1 MSKKFADTPSKR
13 FLKLSAMSARV
24 AGSYASSKLRNA
36 FSDGTNKEQAQSQ
49 LYSEIGEQVMQTL
62 GEMKGAA
69 MKMGQVAS
77 QLQHVLP
84 AEFTEQIAKL
94 QQHSPPMPFEVIEK
108 QVRSELSFTPSQLF
122 ASFDAQPFAAASI
135 GQVHRAT
142 THDGREVVLKVQYP
156 GVYQSCRSDLVHL
169 KRIFTLSGLFKVE
182 KAVMDALFE
191 QIEKQLMAEL
201 DYKKEAANLKE
212 FAAFHQANPTV
223 IIPQVVDEY
232 STERVLCLSYEQGDH
247 IAELREVGYSQEQIN
262 TAAVNLVSAILQE
275 LLYHQRVHCDPHPG
289 NFAFRKDGSVII
301 YDYGAVTDVE
311 DLIIDQYI
319 ELATVALEQDF
330 AAIDDLLLQLGAR
343 NPAVDKVPAALY
355 QLWYKDFVLPAL
367 EEVRPQQIL
376 ARVQPAIKKNMKDM
390 MALRGA
396 FQPTSTT
403 IFINRVL
410 GGLFLNLAQMDTDV
424 DFKPII
430 LSHVFEETP

>member
-13 FLKLSAMSARV
+13 FFKLSAMSARV
-24 AGSYASSKLRNA
+24 AGSYASSKIRQA
-36 FSDGTNKEQAQSQ
+36 FSDEDDKGQAQSL

-94 QQHSPPMPFEVIEK
+94 QQHSPPMPFAVIEK
-108 QVRSELSFTPSQLF
+108 QIQNELGFLPAQLF
-122 ASFDAQPFAAASI
+122 AHFDVQPFAAASI
-135 GQVHRAT
+135 GQVHKAT

-169 KRIFTLSGLFKVE
+169 KRIFTLSGLFKVD
-182 KAVMDALFE
+182 KSVMDALFA
-191 QIEKQLMAEL
+191 QIEAQLMDEL
-201 DYKKEAANLKE
+201 DYKKEAHNLQE
-212 FAAFHQANPTV
+212 FGEFHSDNAKV
-223 IIPQVVDEY
+223 IIPQVIDEF
-232 STERVLCLSYEQGDH
+232 STERVLCLSYEPGEH
-247 IAELREVGYSQEQIN
+247 IADLRSAGYSQEQIN

-275 LLYHQRVHCDPHPG
+275 LLYHLRVHCDPHPG

-301 YDYGAVTDVE
+301 YDYGAVTNVE
-311 DLIIDQYI
+311 DLVIDQYI
-319 ELATVALEQDF
+319 ELATAALNQEF
-330 AAIDDLLLQLGAR
+330 EAIDGLLLKLGVR
-343 NPAVDKVPAALY
+343 NPVAAEVSPQLY
-355 QLWYKDFVLPAL
+355 QKWYKEFIQPAL
-367 EEVRPQQIL
+367 DEVRPKQIL
-376 ARVQPAIKKNMKDM
+376 AKVQPAIKNNMKEM

-396 FQPTSTT
+396 FQPTTTT

-430 LSHVFEETP
+430 LSHVFEETN

>member
-232 STERVLCLSYEQGDH
+232 STERVLCLSYEPGDH

>member
-13 FLKLSAMSARV
+13 FFKLSAMSARV
-24 AGSYASSKLRNA
+24 AGSYTSSKIRQA
-36 FSDGTNKEQAQSQ
+36 FSNDEDKQQAQSL
-49 LYSEIGEQVMQTL
+49 LYSEIGEQVMHTL

-94 QQHSPPMPFEVIEK
+94 QQHSPPMPFAVIEK
-108 QVRSELSFTPSQLF
+108 QIQSELGFLPAQLF
-122 ASFDAQPFAAASI
+122 AHFDVQPFAAASI

-182 KAVMDALFE
+182 KSVMDSLFA
-191 QIEKQLMAEL
+191 QIEAQLMAEL
-201 DYKKEAANLKE
+201 DYKKEADNLKE
-212 FAAFHQANPTV
+212 FAAFHQDNPHV
-223 IIPQVVDEY
+223 IIPQVIDDF
-232 STERVLCLSYEQGDH
+232 SAERVLCLSYEPGDH
-247 IAELREVGYSQEQIN
+247 IANLRSAGYSQTQIN
-262 TAAVNLVSAILQE
+262 TAAVNLVAAILHE
-275 LLYHQRVHCDPHPG
+275 LLYHLRVHCDPHPG

-301 YDYGAVTDVE
+301 YDYGAVIDVQ
-311 DLIIDQYI
+311 DLVIDQYI
-319 ELATVALEQDF
+319 TLATVALNQDF
-330 AAIDDLLLQLGAR
+330 QAIDDLLLQLGVR
-343 NPAVDKVPAALY
+343 NPAAEAVPAALY
-355 QLWYKDFVLPAL
+355 RLWYEDFVQPAL
-367 EEVRPQQIL
+367 DEVRPKQIL
-376 ARVQPAIKKNMKDM
+376 AKVQPAIKKHMKDM

-396 FQPTSTT
+396 FQPTTAT
-403 IFINRVL
+403 IFVNRVL

-430 LSHVFEETP
+430 LSHVFEESS